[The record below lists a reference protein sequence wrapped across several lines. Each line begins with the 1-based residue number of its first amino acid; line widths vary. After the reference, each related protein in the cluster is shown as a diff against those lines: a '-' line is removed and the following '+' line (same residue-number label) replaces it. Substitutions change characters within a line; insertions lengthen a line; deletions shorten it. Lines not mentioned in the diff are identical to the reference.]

1 MNKVTDTNEWVYIDK
16 ISKDDV
22 LCANQ
27 IHCDTRDFH
36 CLLLSEKVD
45 IRDRRQPKMSK
56 LIRNKEYHLHQ
67 DDVLTFLKS
76 FETASGGKGVWRF
89 ISLKRGYTG
98 WFKYIHLVRVK
109 DTEYFFICVKE
120 DDTFIPIKLSDANVN
135 NIVND
140 KNILNFISKEQYD
153 YSNRF

>member
-67 DDVLTFLKS
+67 DDVLTLLKS
-76 FETASGGKGVWRF
+76 FETASGGKGVCGDLYLLR
-89 ISLKRGYTG
+89 KVTQAG
-98 WFKYIHLVRVK
+98 
-109 DTEYFFICVKE
+109 
-120 DDTFIPIKLSDANVN
+120 LSIFV
-135 NIVND
+135 
-140 KNILNFISKEQYD
+140 
-153 YSNRF
+153 

>member
-1 MNKVTDTNEWVYIDK
+1 MNTSDNSEWVYIDE

-36 CLLLSEKVD
+36 CLFLSEKVD
-45 IRDRRQPKMSK
+45 IRDRRQPMLTKV
-56 LIRNKEYHLHQ
+56 IHNNAYHLHQ

-76 FETASGGKGVWRF
+76 FETASGGKGTWRF
-89 ISLKRGYTG
+89 ISLKSGYTN
-98 WFKYIHLVRVK
+98 WFKYIRLVRVK
-109 DTEYFFICVKE
+109 DTEYFFVCVNE
-120 DDTFIPIKLSDANVN
+120 DKFIPIKLSYANAN

-140 KNILNFISKEQYD
+140 KNTLHFISKQ
-153 YSNRF
+153 

>member
-1 MNKVTDTNEWVYIDK
+1 METMNKVTDCDKWVYIDE

-36 CLLLSEKVD
+36 CLFLSDKVD
-45 IRDRRQPKMSK
+45 IKDNRQPMLKK
-56 LIRNKEYHLHQ
+56 VIRDKKYHLPQ

-76 FETASGGKGVWRF
+76 FETASGGNGIWRF
-89 ISLKRGYTG
+89 ITLKSGYTS
-98 WFKYIHLVRVK
+98 WFKYIRLVRVK
-109 DTEYFFICVKE
+109 DTEYFFVCVKE
-120 DDTFIPIKLSDANVN
+120 DKFIPIKLSDANAN

-140 KNILNFISKEQYD
+140 KDTLNFISK
-153 YSNRF
+153 

>member
-1 MNKVTDTNEWVYIDK
+1 MNKVTDCGTWVYIDK

-36 CLLLSEKVD
+36 CLFLSEKVD
-45 IRDRRQPKMSK
+45 IRDRRQPELKRVSHVK
-56 LIRNKEYHLHQ
+56 DYHLHQ

-76 FETASGGKGVWRF
+76 FETASGGKGTWRF
-89 ISLKRGYTG
+89 ISLKSGYTS
-98 WFKYIHLVRVK
+98 WFKYIRLVRVK
-109 DTEYFFICVKE
+109 DTEYFFVCVKE
-120 DDTFIPIKLSDANVN
+120 DEFIPIKLSDANAN

-140 KNILNFISKEQYD
+140 KDTLNFISK
-153 YSNRF
+153 